1 MEKECVGAFVKMVV
15 KLNEVCFKPLFLKLL
30 DWACTPPNLTTPK
43 MAEEAT
49 AHMAHISDPYRARYL
64 HIPFSPLFL
73 FLLPFPS
80 FLIHFFFR
88 TFLGVVVELAST
100 LKSIFSPFYAYIVD
114 HLLSYLL
121 HEDYRNGLLR
131 NRRKGDENK
140 KSKRLN
146 KKEDPLYHQITRF
159 VLKSFHKLF
168 LFDSGEVV
176 DVVMFNKVVAP
187 LVDMLGSYKYRSEE
201 GYKEMVRDVVA
212 CLVQLAVVVN
222 SDLLWKTLNH
232 HVLTHTRFFFFL
244 LSFFL
249 SFFSS
254 LSLSHTPFQELKC
267 PSPLWCCGS
276 RNRPL

>member
-1 MEKECVGAFVKMVV
+1 M
-15 KLNEVCFKPLFLKLL
+15 
-30 DWACTPPNLTTPK
+30 
-43 MAEEAT
+43 
-49 AHMAHISDPYRARYL
+49 
-64 HIPFSPLFL
+64 
-73 FLLPFPS
+73 
-80 FLIHFFFR
+80 
-88 TFLGVVVELAST
+88 VVELAST

-121 HEDYRNGLLR
+121 HEVFFSFLFLFFPFSLSLSLPHLLIFLQDYRNGLLR

-168 LFDSGEVV
+168 LFDSGDVV

-187 LVDMLGSYKYRSEE
+187 LVDMLGSYKYRSED
-201 GYKEMVRDVVA
+201 GYKEMVGDVVS

-232 HVLTHTRFFFFL
+232 HVLNHTRFLFVFFP
-244 LSFFL
+244 
-249 SFFSS
+249 FFSFQSSPPISISHFLPGAQVPESVVVLWKSKLASMTAWVKNSCSCS
-254 LSLSHTPFQELKC
+254 LKVSLISL
-267 PSPLWCCGS
+267 
-276 RNRPL
+276 N